1 MLEKLEKISE
11 RYDEVNRHLSD
22 PAVIS
27 DQKRFRELGREL
39 RALEPIIK
47 ALGFYRKSMKDY
59 EGSKELLES
68 VSDPEMKALAQEE
81 YDKLKVVVAKQEEEL
96 KLLLVPQDPNDTKNF
111 IMEIRA
117 GTGGEEAA
125 LFAADLHR
133 MYTRYAERKGWKV
146 ELMDWNE
153 TGKGGFKEII
163 FSVTGEG
170 GFGMMKFESG
180 VHRVQRVP
188 ETEAQGRVHTSAASV
203 AVLPEV
209 EEVEVEIN
217 PADLQFDTYRSGGKG
232 GQNVNKLATAV
243 QLRFDVRRSPALSDG
258 VRARLERLA
267 GRRLTVDGVL
277 VITAQR
283 HRTQERNR
291 QDARERLFELIRQ
304 AAVAPVKRRPTRPSK
319 AARERRIE
327 TKKRRGSVKKLR
339 RTGPPVD

>member
-1 MLEKLEKISE
+1 MPSPSRGEGAFSDACTMIRITHTIAIGEDELDEK
-11 RYDEVNRHLSD
+11 
-22 PAVIS
+22 
-27 DQKRFRELGREL
+27 F
-39 RALEPIIK
+39 
-47 ALGFYRKSMKDY
+47 
-59 EGSKELLES
+59 
-68 VSDPEMKALAQEE
+68 
-81 YDKLKVVVAKQEEEL
+81 
-96 KLLLVPQDPNDTKNF
+96 
-111 IMEIRA
+111 IRA
-117 GTGGEEAA
+117 
-125 LFAADLHR
+125 
-133 MYTRYAERKGWKV
+133 
-146 ELMDWNE
+146 
-153 TGKGGFKEII
+153 
-163 FSVTGEG
+163 
-170 GFGMMKFESG
+170 SG
-180 VHRVQRVP
+180 P
-188 ETEAQGRVHTSAASV
+188 
-203 AVLPEV
+203 
-209 EEVEVEIN
+209 
-217 PADLQFDTYRSGGKG
+217 G